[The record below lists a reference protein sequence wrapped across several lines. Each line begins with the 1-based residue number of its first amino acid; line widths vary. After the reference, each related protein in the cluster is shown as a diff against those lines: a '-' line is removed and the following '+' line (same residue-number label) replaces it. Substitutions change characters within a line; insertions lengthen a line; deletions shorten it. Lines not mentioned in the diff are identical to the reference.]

1 MKGGALSE
9 QISFSFFLFFFLLGM
24 IDKPFSSLQ
33 DKLQLNAST
42 AASLTLQFV
51 SPTNKKKDPTT
62 VHVLAPTSAH

>member
-1 MKGGALSE
+1 
-9 QISFSFFLFFFLLGM
+9 M

-62 VHVLAPTSAH
+62 VHVLAIASAQ